1 MKFSRRGFVKF
12 SAGSAIGL
20 GLSGL
25 SLKALSDINAHIAED
40 IYPPKG
46 PESFVNSLCQLC
58 PGGCGVTARK
68 IGPRVV
74 RVLGNK
80 NSPVSSGGLCPIG
93 VASVQYLYHPERL
106 KAPLRRQGDSWEKIS
121 WQQALDQIASRL
133 RSLMDRGESERVVM
147 LSHSLSGALKKS
159 VADLLQGL
167 GSRNLLQL
175 SGPGDGTE
183 IAMRLMQGVSE
194 PPAYD
199 LANSSYVLAV
209 GCEILEGW
217 ASPVWA
223 MKSFSE
229 FRGKRPRGRLVYAG
243 PRRSVTAAKADRWI
257 PIRPGSGAAF
267 ALGIAYVLISERLY
281 DFEFVHSQCF
291 GFEDWRDS
299 QGKSHI
305 GFRTRVL
312 DGYSLNR
319 VSELTGIPPEQILRL
334 AREFGS
340 TRPALALSGPI
351 EVVNPNSM
359 MTALCVHSLNALV
372 GSIDR
377 KGGVLLQYPGPL
389 EPEDK
394 PADSIQVAPLV
405 ADFKE
410 RLRFGEDPVRI
421 FHQALRQR
429 KPYLPSALLLLET
442 DPIFDSDDPENLAKS
457 LKQIPLIISIS
468 SFLNSTARL
477 ADYVLPAAS
486 FLESWVEQPAPPGV
500 AFAYEGL
507 SQPVAEPSGESRSAG
522 DVVLGLSRELRIKV
536 PEGDYGAQ
544 IKNRLARLY
553 QQKRG
558 AVAGTVFDQV
568 WQQLMEQSGWWA
580 PTYETPDQLL
590 EQMASKGGWWDSF
603 YRYEDWSRTLRS
615 ASNKFQFYL
624 PELEFLRRADCAPGD
639 SFYFP
644 HFEPSPPKHDD
655 AGYPFQVIFFDPL
668 AAKSRQSILPLV
680 REIAGGHIQHNAGLW
695 VELRPEDA
703 TGLGIRSGDE
713 VWVESPQNKIRAF
726 ARVSK
731 SVAAGFVNIPKGAK
745 AGDPWTGAF
754 TLGAA
759 SLIEQ
764 PRSADP
770 TGGVTETRV
779 RVRRA

>member
-1 MKFSRRGFVKF
+1 
-12 SAGSAIGL
+12 
-20 GLSGL
+20 
-25 SLKALSDINAHIAED
+25 
-40 IYPPKG
+40 
-46 PESFVNSLCQLC
+46 
-58 PGGCGVTARK
+58 
-68 IGPRVV
+68 
-74 RVLGNK
+74 
-80 NSPVSSGGLCPIG
+80 
-93 VASVQYLYHPERL
+93 
-106 KAPLRRQGDSWEKIS
+106 
-121 WQQALDQIASRL
+121 
-133 RSLMDRGESERVVM
+133 MDRGESERVVM
-147 LSHSLSGALKKS
+147 LSHSLSGALERS

-167 GSRNLLQL
+167 GSRNLLEL
-175 SGPGDGTE
+175 SGPGDGAE
-183 IAMRLMQGVSE
+183 IAMRLMQGVTE

-257 PIRPGSGAAF
+257 PVRSGSGAAF

-281 DFEFVHSQCF
+281 DFEFVHSQCH
-291 GFEDWRDS
+291 GFEDWRDAE
-299 QGKSHI
+299 GKLHI

-312 DGYSLNR
+312 DGYPLNR
-319 VSELTGIPPEQILRL
+319 VSELTDVPPEQILRL

-351 EVVNPNSM
+351 ESVNPNSM

-389 EPEDK
+389 EPEDRLTGET
-394 PADSIQVAPLV
+394 QVAPLV
-405 ADFKE
+405 ADFKDQ
-410 RLRFGEDPVRI
+410 LRFGEDPVQV

-429 KPYLPSALLLLET
+429 RPYLPSALLLLET
-442 DPIFDSDDPENLAKS
+442 DPVFDSDDPEDLAKS

-468 SFLNSTARL
+468 SFLNSTAQL
-477 ADYVLPAAS
+477 ADYILPAAS

-500 AFAYEGL
+500 PFAYEGL
-507 SQPVAEPSGESRSAG
+507 SKPVAEPAGESRSAG
-522 DVVLGLSRELRIKV
+522 DIVLGLSRALHIKV

-590 EQMASKGGWWDSF
+590 EQMATKGGWWDSF

-624 PELEFLRRADCAPGD
+624 PELEFLRTVDSAPGD

-644 HFEPSPPKHDD
+644 HFEPPRVNLNNTN
-655 AGYPFQVIFFDPL
+655 YPFQVIFFDPL
-668 AAKSRQSILPLV
+668 VAKSRQSILPLV
-680 REIAGGHIQHNAGLW
+680 REIAGGHLQNYAGLW

-703 TGLGIRSGDE
+703 THLGIRSGDA
-713 VWVESPQNKIRAF
+713 VWVESSRNEVQAF

-731 SVAAGFVNIPKGAK
+731 AVPAGFVNIPKSLPTG
-745 AGDPWTGAF
+745 GDPWKGMF
-754 TLGAA
+754 TRGVT

-764 PRSADP
+764 GRSARP
-770 TGGVTETRV
+770 MGLETETRV
-779 RVRRA
+779 RIRRA